1 MTQQHKTIN
10 EVTKVFT
17 DYLIK
22 NNQRKTPERYA
33 ILNEI
38 YEYEGHFDIETM
50 YIMMKNKKYRVS
62 RATLYNTME
71 LLLDSNLVRKH
82 QFGKSHAQFEKSYSN
97 KQHDHLICTNCDK
110 VIEFCDPRLQGI
122 MSFIEDN
129 MKFKISRHSLNLYGR
144 CLDEKNCIKK

>member
-62 RATLYNTME
+62 RATLYNTIE

-97 KQHDHLICTNCDK
+97 KQHDHLICINCDK

-122 MSFIEDN
+122 MSFVEEN